1 MEHCSQNSLPD
12 DVLESLRTM
21 NAFTIAPLARR
32 CRPLAL
38 SLALLL
44 PSVAAMAEP
53 QWPRGHYPLPETG
66 NMVGEVYTVE
76 TRESQTLL
84 DIAREHNVGYE
95 EIRNANPEVSLWAP
109 APDTEVV
116 IPARYI
122 LPPVQR
128 EGVVI
133 NLSELRLYYYPDTP
147 EGETPRVETYPIGI
161 GREGFDTPLGVTR
174 TTMKLK
180 DPAWYP
186 PESVRQE
193 ARENGEPP
201 PEVVPPGPDNPL
213 GQHAIMLDIPGYL
226 IHGTN
231 RPDGIGMRAS
241 RGCIRMM
248 PETIEALFSRI
259 EVGERVNLIDMP
271 VKVGL
276 EGERLYVQS
285 FKPLSDQQNGMG
297 DLLEALSQLQA
308 NEAAADMAVDYAR
321 LRQSLEASSW
331 QPVALAPLPEA
342 VTAPEPLRWF
352 DEILA
357 MRPWHGQLE
366 TRREG

>member
-1 MEHCSQNSLPD
+1 MN
-12 DVLESLRTM
+12 TM
-21 NAFTIAPLARR
+21 NASATSPLARR
-32 CRPLAL
+32 CRFLALTLVLLGLPLAA
-38 SLALLL
+38 LA
-44 PSVAAMAEP
+44 EEE
-53 QWPRGHYPLPETG
+53 WPRGHYPLPEVG
-66 NMVGEVYTVE
+66 NMVGEVYRVE
-76 TRESQTLL
+76 TSEGQTLL

-109 APDTEVV
+109 DPGTEVV

-122 LPPVQR
+122 LPPAPR

-133 NLSELRLYYYPDTP
+133 NVAELRLYYYPDTA
-147 EGETPRVETYPIGI
+147 EGERPRVETYPIGI
-161 GREGFDTPLGVTR
+161 GREGFNTPLGVTE

-193 ARENGEPP
+193 AKENGEPA

-213 GQHAIMLDIPGYL
+213 GQHAILLDIPGYL

-259 EVGERVNLIDMP
+259 EVGERVNIIDMP
-271 VKVGL
+271 VKVGQ

-285 FKPLSDQQNGMG
+285 FKSLEEQENGMG
-297 DLLEALSQLQA
+297 DLLEALGQLQA
-308 NEAAADMAVDYAR
+308 NEAAADIPVDYAR
-321 LRQSLEASSW
+321 LRESLEASSW
-331 QPVALAPLPEA
+331 QPVALAPLPEDA
-342 VTAPEPLRWF
+342 VEPEPLQWYE
-352 DEILA
+352 EILA
-357 MRPWHGQLE
+357 MLPWHGQLE
-366 TRREG
+366 TRQRG

>member
-1 MEHCSQNSLPD
+1 MI
-12 DVLESLRTM
+12 TM
-21 NAFTIAPLARR
+21 NASAISPFTRR
-32 CRPLAL
+32 CR
-38 SLALLL
+38 SLALTLALL
-44 PSVAAMAEP
+44 SLPTAALAEEE
-53 QWPRGHYPLPETG
+53 WPHGHFPLPESG
-66 NMVGEVYTVE
+66 NMVGKVYTVE
-76 TRESQTLL
+76 TREGETLL

-109 APDTEVV
+109 DPGTEVV

-122 LPPVQR
+122 LPPAKR

-133 NLSELRLYYYPDTP
+133 NVAELRLYYYPDTD

-161 GREGFDTPLGVTR
+161 GREGFNTPLGVTE

-193 ARENGEPP
+193 AKENDEPP

-259 EVGERVNLIDMP
+259 EVGERVNIIDMP
-271 VKVGL
+271 VKVGHD
-276 EGERLYVQS
+276 GEHLYVQS
-285 FKPLSDQQNGMG
+285 FKPLAEQENGMG
-297 DLLEALSQLQA
+297 DLLEALAQLQES
-308 NEAAADMAVDYAR
+308 EAAAEIPVDYAR
-321 LRQSLEASSW
+321 LRQSLEDSSW
-331 QPVALAPLPEA
+331 QPVALAAPAPEE
-342 VTAPEPLRWF
+342 TTDPEPLQWY

-357 MRPWHGQLE
+357 RLPWHGQLD
-366 TRREG
+366 TGQQG

>member
-1 MEHCSQNSLPD
+1 
-12 DVLESLRTM
+12 M
-21 NAFTIAPLARR
+21 NAFVTSRMASY
-32 CRPLAL
+32 CRFLLLTLAL
-38 SLALLL
+38 SGL
-44 PSVAAMAEP
+44 PTAVMAEAE
-53 QWPRGHYPLPETG
+53 WPRGHFPLPESG
-66 NMVGEVYTVE
+66 NMVGDAYIVE
-76 TRESQTLL
+76 TRDEQTLL

-109 APDTEVV
+109 DSGTEVV

-122 LPPVQR
+122 LPPAKRQ
-128 EGVVI
+128 GIVI
-133 NLSELRLYYYPDTP
+133 NVAELRLYYYPDTA
-147 EGETPRVETYPIGI
+147 ENETPRVETYPIGI
-161 GREGFDTPLGVTR
+161 GREGFNTPLGVTQ

-213 GQHAIMLDIPGYL
+213 GQHAILLDIPGYL

-231 RPDGIGMRAS
+231 QPDGIGMRAS

-248 PETIEALFSRI
+248 PETIESLFSRI
-259 EVGERVNLIDMP
+259 AVGERVNIIDMP
-271 VKVGL
+271 VKVGR

-285 FKPLSDQQNGMG
+285 FKSLEEQENGMG

-308 NEAAADMAVDYAR
+308 TESAADIPVDYAR
-321 LRQSLEASSW
+321 LRESLEASSW
-331 QPVALAPLPEA
+331 QPVALAPRPEEA
-342 VTAPEPLRWF
+342 IESAPLQWF

-357 MRPWHGQLE
+357 MRPWHAQLD
-366 TRREG
+366 TRQEG